1 MADPR
6 QNTGQLP
13 AKRDGRDNLRK
24 GGGRPKGVPNKTTI
38 AVKEAILAALDQAGG
53 VGYLVEQA
61 DKNPTAFMGLVG
73 KVLPLQVIGDKDNPL
88 SVAVQMIER
97 RVIDANAND

>member
-1 MADPR
+1 MNNPNA
-6 QNTGQLP
+6 
-13 AKRDGRDNLRK
+13 AKNLTLAGIGRK
-24 GGGRPKGVPNKTTI
+24 KGVPNKSTI
-38 AVKEAILAALDQAGG
+38 AVKEAVLAALAKAGG
-53 VGYLVEQA
+53 VDYLVAQA
-61 DKNPTAFMGLVG
+61 KENPTAFLTLVG